1 MGRNFPHAAAAVNC
15 PLCRNGRL
23 QTGCADTSILREG
36 LALVIRDV
44 PADICDNCGEQFFDA
59 DVTDR
64 LLDIADEAVEAGVS
78 VDVRRYVAA

>member
-1 MGRNFPHAAAAVNC
+1 MNC
-15 PLCRNGRL
+15 PLCRNGHLRE
-23 QTGCADTSILREG
+23 GRADTSILREG
-36 LALVIRDV
+36 LVLVVRDV

-64 LLDIADEAVEAGVS
+64 LLDIADEAVEAGVV

>member
-1 MGRNFPHAAAAVNC
+1 MNC

-23 QTGCADTSILREG
+23 QEGRADTSILREG
-36 LALVIRDV
+36 LVLVVREV

-64 LLDIADEAVEAGVS
+64 LLDIADEAAEAGVF

>member
-1 MGRNFPHAAAAVNC
+1 MNC
-15 PLCRNGRL
+15 PLCRNGQLRS
-23 QTGCADTSILREG
+23 GRAATSILRES
-36 LALVIRDV
+36 LVLVVRDV

-64 LLDIADEAVEAGVS
+64 LLDIADEAMEAGVS

>member
-1 MGRNFPHAAAAVNC
+1 MNC
-15 PLCRNGRL
+15 PLCRNGQLWEGR
-23 QTGCADTSILREG
+23 ADTSILRED
-36 LALVIRDV
+36 LVLVIREV

-64 LLDIADEAVEAGVS
+64 LLNLADEAMEAGVS

>member
-1 MGRNFPHAAAAVNC
+1 MNC
-15 PLCRNGRL
+15 PLCRNGLLKAGR
-23 QTGCADTSILREG
+23 ADTSIFHEG
-36 LALVIRDV
+36 LVLVVRDV

-64 LLDIADEAVEAGVS
+64 LLDLAEEAVQAGVL